1 MTAMANDRGATP
13 APILEVDSLHV
24 RFPLR
29 RGILGRG
36 PRFLNAVTDVTLDI
50 APGETLGLV
59 GESGSGKTT
68 IGRAILRLVPPTSG
82 AVRVDGIDVAT
93 ANGPAL
99 RRMRSEVQV
108 VFQDPYSSLNPS
120 LTVGSALIESVRQHR
135 KLSADE
141 ARSEAA
147 KLLEQVGLTGSH
159 LDRYPQQFSGGQR
172 QRIAIARALAPRPRL
187 LVCDEPVSALDVST
201 QAQVVNLLG
210 DLQHD
215 LGLALLF
222 VAHDLTVVRHLSNR
236 IAVMYL
242 GRLVEIGPADR
253 VYDKPAHPYT
263 QALLASVPDP
273 NPVRQRARRAER
285 DADARSGSAAGIRRD
300 LPGCPF
306 QTRCPHVMDVCRVAM
321 PPMASTVDGVKVA
334 CHLVTADHVTNR

>member
-1 MTAMANDRGATP
+1 MTAMPNEGDTTIP
-13 APILEVDSLHV
+13 PILEVDSLNV

-36 PRFLNAVTDVTLDI
+36 PRFFDAVTNVSFNI

-68 IGRAILRLVPPTSG
+68 IGRAILRLVRPTDG
-82 AVRVDGIDVAT
+82 AVRVDGVDVST
-93 ANGPAL
+93 AKGPAL
-99 RRMRSEVQV
+99 RRMRSDVQV

-120 LTVGSALIESVRQHR
+120 LTVGSALTESLQQHR
-135 KLSADE
+135 DLSADE
-141 ARSEAA
+141 ARNEAT
-147 KLLEQVGLTGSH
+147 KLLEQVGLNRSH

-172 QRIAIARALAPRPRL
+172 QRIAIARALAPNPRL

-242 GRLVEIGPADR
+242 GRLVEIGPAAR
-253 VYDKPAHPYT
+253 VYDKPVHPYT
-263 QALLASVPDP
+263 KALLASVPDP
-273 NPVRQRARRAER
+273 NPIRQRARRSER
-285 DADARSGSAAGIRRD
+285 EAVANSSTAAGIRRD
-300 LPGCPF
+300 LPGCSF
-306 QTRCPHVMDVCRVAM
+306 QTRCPHVMEVCRTEV
-321 PPMASTVDGVKVA
+321 PPMASTIGGVEVA
-334 CHLVTADHVTNR
+334 CHLVDPNYVPEF